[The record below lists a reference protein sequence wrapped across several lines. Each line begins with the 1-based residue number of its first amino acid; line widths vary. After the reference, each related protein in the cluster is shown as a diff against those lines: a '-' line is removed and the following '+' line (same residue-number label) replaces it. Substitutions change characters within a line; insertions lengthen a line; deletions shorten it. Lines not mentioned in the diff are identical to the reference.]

1 MRNPLRFPFTRRT
14 SSLLLKALLVA
25 SCGAIQ
31 VRAQE
36 APAKSETQPQAPA
49 AQAPGNEPSEVSTRD
64 TPPTF
69 RVRVNLVL
77 VRVVVRDS
85 NGKVVT
91 NLKKEDFQLSDNRKP
106 QVISTFSTETPESH
120 KVAPITPS
128 PAPNPDANAS
138 GDPAAIAA
146 LPQRFVAVVFDD
158 TNMLVED
165 TVWVRSAAT
174 RLFSSLAPT
183 DRVGVYSTSGQVTQE
198 FTQEHERLQESLLSV
213 VPRPV
218 TASGNG
224 FHDCPEISYYQADQ
238 IENKQD
244 AQALAVATEDALVC
258 AYAGDPRFTAQAQ
271 ALAAMTSQRVVA
283 SGDSQTEYV
292 YRHLE
297 EIMRRL
303 AAMPGQR
310 VMAFVSPGFVITTM
324 LTSDSSSLIDRAN
337 RSNIVINTIDA
348 RGLYTPDLMGDIGD
362 PPHDSTRT
370 VGIKSSYRVQAQ
382 LAQSDILGQLAD
394 GTGGT
399 FFHNRNDI
407 DEGLRE
413 AVAAPAMSYV
423 LGFSPQNLKVNG
435 AYHTLRVTLAG
446 KQKFNVQARHGY
458 YAPRTIKDPV
468 EAAKEEIQ
476 EALFSQDEIHDLP
489 VELQTQ
495 FFKKDQ
501 SQARLAVLTHVDVKG
516 IRFRKADG
524 RNRDDL
530 TVATAIFDEN
540 GNFVTG
546 GEKIVE
552 MKLLDKTVERMSRSG
567 FTLKSSFDIKPGT
580 YLVRMVV
587 RDAEGSQMAARNGAV
602 SIPY

>member
-77 VRVVVRDS
+77 LRVVVRDS

-128 PAPNPDANAS
+128 PAPDPGANAS

-258 AYAGDPRFTAQAQ
+258 AYGGDPRFTAQAQ
-271 ALAAMTSQRVVA
+271 ALAAMTSQRVVS

-310 VMAFVSPGFVITTM
+310 VMAFVSPGFVLTTM

-348 RGLYTPDLMGDIGD
+348 RGLYTPDLMGDIAD